1 MDMKIYR
8 NIHLRVISILMCL
21 LLAVIPFFHPK
32 KVNANPAIVFVG
44 IISILATGMIAGKYV
59 SDTVLTPEQI
69 NNANDYCTANLQ
81 TAFPDPAE
89 YNKQLTALQNLDN
102 DIRAGKDIDW
112 SKYSGKAL
120 YAVLKG
126 VVDVVWPNSNSNMV
140 EPPTDTESLYSY
152 IGQVNGVHYYYGM
165 NSSSSM
171 IKDGTYS
178 YAVSGLKTKSRFD
191 NDNTKYY
198 FIHLGAPVSMKSK
211 YPSNYVGGVLYY
223 LNSDGQIK
231 NCDSMHLNTSY
242 DFGTSCGVLGFTR
255 IGATSQLL
263 NYLNG
268 SMSFADITAKTANK
282 VKLPTRLPQTVI
294 NNINNYIDGS
304 TENLIVNPTPDE
316 LPQLPEGYNPVTDD
330 LPDLP
335 GYEDVTPDQ
344 EPTTDPEPTPTPP
357 DPTPTPPEYNGDE
370 WVNPIGNFFD
380 GLLKFMKAA
389 FVPTLSLDLSALSNM
404 PENFTDKFPFSLPS
418 DIVSIFGVI
427 NADPVAPSFSFT
439 FPLSYVGGE
448 DMDASFNLD
457 NFNDAAAVIRSLLLL
472 VVVVLL
478 AWKTYGLVGGD
489 S

>member
-1 MDMKIYR
+1 MIISSFERFLNMDMKIYR
-8 NIHLRVISILMCL
+8 DIHLRVISILMCL

-32 KVNANPAIVFVG
+32 KVNANPAIVFAG

-59 SDTVLTPEQI
+59 SDTVLTQEQI

-81 TAFPDPAE
+81 AAFPDPAE
-89 YNKQLTALQNLDN
+89 YNKQLGILQNLDN
-102 DIRAGKDIDW
+102 DIKAGKDIDW

-126 VVDVVWPNSNSNMV
+126 VVDVVWPYSGTGTAIPNSK
-140 EPPTDTESLYSY
+140 Y
-152 IGQVNGVHYYYGM
+152 IGTANGFEVYVTSGLESGFPALSDVSYKYVGVHVLYRKSIGNGVK
-165 NSSSSM
+165 
-171 IKDGTYS
+171 KDSFKIYAHNLSTLANAS
-178 YAVSGLKTKSRFD
+178 YDGVFYNYNNELRWQTKD
-191 NDNTKYY
+191 MY
-198 FIHLGAPVSMKSK
+198 PVSASDAIV
-211 YPSNYVGGVLYY
+211 YV
-223 LNSDGQIK
+223 
-231 NCDSMHLNTSY
+231 
-242 DFGTSCGVLGFTR
+242 FGFIPEGKASGNVQKVPNL
-255 IGATSQLL
+255 
-263 NYLNG
+263 
-268 SMSFADITAKTANK
+268 TAKTANK
-282 VKLPTRLPQTVI
+282 LKLPTRLPQTVI
-294 NNINNYIDGS
+294 NNINNYYNGD
-304 TENLIVNPTPDE
+304 TENLTIAPTPEE
-316 LPQLPEGYNPVTDD
+316 LPTLPDGYNPVTDD

-478 AWKTYGLVGGD
+478 AWKTYGIVGGD

>member
-1 MDMKIYR
+1 MELKINKQFSMKLIA
-8 NIHLRVISILMCL
+8 LFLCL
-21 LLAVIPFFHPK
+21 FIAIAPFFQPK
-32 KVNANPAIVFVG
+32 KVQANPMLLLYVTGLLVTG
-44 IISILATGMIAGKYV
+44 IIAGGYAKDV
-59 SDTVLTPEQI
+59 ILTPEQQAAT
-69 NNANDYCTANLQ
+69 NEQLTANLQ

-126 VVDVVWPNSNSNMV
+126 VVDVVWPV
-140 EPPTDTESLYSY
+140 EITNVPQSEIFVGS
-152 IGQVNGVHYYYGM
+152 IGKYYVTKKV
-165 NSSSSM
+165 NSSYAQHGIPNHGWSKYLYDVNSYTNNPSKKSESSSTA
-171 IKDGTYS
+171 GYFYVRERGYESYSPNYTY
-178 YAVSGLKTKSRFD
+178 YVMTLTNNPSGF
-191 NDNTKYY
+191 YY
-198 FIHLGAPVSMKSK
+198 FMMPSSVQWNKYLASVLGLPGDFSQVD
-211 YPSNYVGGVLYY
+211 NVLYVP
-223 LNSDGQIK
+223 N
-231 NCDSMHLNTSY
+231 
-242 DFGTSCGVLGFTR
+242 
-255 IGATSQLL
+255 
-263 NYLNG
+263 
-268 SMSFADITAKTANK
+268 ITAKTANK

-294 NNINNYIDGS
+294 NNINSYIDNS
-304 TENLIVNPTPDE
+304 TENLIIAPTADE
-316 LPQLPEGYNPVTDD
+316 LPQLPEGYNPNTDD

-335 GYEDVTPDQ
+335 SYEDVTPDQ
-344 EPTTDPEPTPTPP
+344 EPTVDPEPTPTPP

-418 DIVSIFGVI
+418 DIVSIFGMI

>member
-1 MDMKIYR
+1 MDMKIFR

-59 SDTVLTPEQI
+59 SDTVLTQEQI

-126 VVDVVWPNSNSNMV
+126 VVDVVWPV
-140 EPPTDTESLYSY
+140 ENLPDEIIDDVWCYLPDGTYITYLYQQQQKNIRPKNPVLYYETATEISY
-152 IGQVNGVHYYYGM
+152 HIGQVKDYVGSSTNLIWNFYHKGGANESISFYGYTYPDDYIQFAPGRRSKTDNSTMFFANLFSGSM
-165 NSSSSM
+165 NS
-171 IKDGTYS
+171 
-178 YAVSGLKTKSRFD
+178 R
-191 NDNTKYY
+191 
-198 FIHLGAPVSMKSK
+198 
-211 YPSNYVGGVLYY
+211 YVP
-223 LNSDGQIK
+223 N
-231 NCDSMHLNTSY
+231 
-242 DFGTSCGVLGFTR
+242 
-255 IGATSQLL
+255 
-263 NYLNG
+263 
-268 SMSFADITAKTANK
+268 ITAKTANK
-282 VKLPTRLPQTVI
+282 IKLPTRLPQTVI
-294 NNINNYIDGS
+294 NNINSYIDNS
-304 TENLIVNPTPDE
+304 TENLIIAPTADE
-316 LPQLPEGYNPVTDD
+316 LPQLPEGYNPNTDE
-330 LPDLP
+330 LSDLP

-357 DPTPTPPEYNGDE
+357 EYNGNE

>member
-89 YNKQLTALQNLDN
+89 YNKQLGILQNLDN

-120 YAVLKG
+120 YSVLKG
-126 VVDVVWPNSNSNMV
+126 VVDVVWPAQGKGDYVSARYIATVNNIEFYTYSQNFVTHSWYKTKDAYGNYSGDMRNDSIKSSDYKQEAIHHYNLGTKAYDEKGFFVVTFFGSYAKTSVSNSL
-140 EPPTDTESLYSY
+140 PASIAYRIL
-152 IGQVNGVHYYYGM
+152 
-165 NSSSSM
+165 
-171 IKDGTYS
+171 
-178 YAVSGLKTKSRFD
+178 
-191 NDNTKYY
+191 
-198 FIHLGAPVSMKSK
+198 LGCPLPGDMGNVQNV
-211 YPSNYVGGVLYY
+211 PN
-223 LNSDGQIK
+223 
-231 NCDSMHLNTSY
+231 
-242 DFGTSCGVLGFTR
+242 
-255 IGATSQLL
+255 
-263 NYLNG
+263 
-268 SMSFADITAKTANK
+268 ITAKTANK

-294 NNINNYIDGS
+294 NNINNFYNGD
-304 TENLIVNPTPDE
+304 TENLIINPTADE

-335 GYEDVTPDQ
+335 DYEDVTPDQ

-357 DPTPTPPEYNGDE
+357 DPTPTPPEYDGDE

-380 GLLKFMKAA
+380 RLLKFMKAA

>member
-1 MDMKIYR
+1 MEKIFNK
-8 NIHLRVISILMCL
+8 NILLKVTTL
-21 LLAVIPFFHPK
+21 LLCFYLAIVPFFQPK
-32 KVNANPAIVFVG
+32 KVQA
-44 IISILATGMIAGKYV
+44 SLLIASASVVAGVVTAMVAAGYV
-59 SDTVLTPEQI
+59 HYTSLTPEQM
-69 NNANDYCTANLQ
+69 NEMNEKATANLKEAYPNATDYDNQ
-81 TAFPDPAE
+81 VNII
-89 YNKQLTALQNLDN
+89 YNLEKDLL
-102 DIRAGKDIDW
+102 AGKDIDW

-126 VVDVVWPNSNSNMV
+126 VVDVVWPF
-140 EPPTDTESLYSY
+140 TESDFNKLDGYTLLGSYGSYLYYVKLQEEYTKYGVTYHKLPYFPVTGWHFTEASAIHSQYANNNKPISERYASFDVQIYNGQKYVSY
-152 IGQVNGVHYYYGM
+152 
-165 NSSSSM
+165 
-171 IKDGTYS
+171 
-178 YAVSGLKTKSRFD
+178 VSGFS
-191 NDNTKYY
+191 YY
-198 FIHLGAPVSMKSK
+198 AGASFILQ
-211 YPSNYVGGVLYY
+211 N
-223 LNSDGQIK
+223 Q
-231 NCDSMHLNTSY
+231 
-242 DFGTSCGVLGFTR
+242 GTSSLTDSTGLLSKFLGHNPSANCIYKPSLKQT
-255 IGATSQLL
+255 LP
-263 NYLNG
+263 
-268 SMSFADITAKTANK
+268 NK

-294 NNINNYIDGS
+294 NNINNYYNGDIES
-304 TENLIVNPTPDE
+304 LIINPTPEE
-316 LPQLPEGYNPVTDD
+316 LPILPDNYNPNTDE

-335 GYEDVTPDQ
+335 GYVDVTPDQ

-427 NADPVAPSFSFT
+427 NAEPVAPSFSFT